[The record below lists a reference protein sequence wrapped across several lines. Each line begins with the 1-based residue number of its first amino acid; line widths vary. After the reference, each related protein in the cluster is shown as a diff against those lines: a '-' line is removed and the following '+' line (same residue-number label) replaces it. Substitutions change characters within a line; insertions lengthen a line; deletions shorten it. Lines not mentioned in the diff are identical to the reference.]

1 MWLFWVCQWTIVI
14 LEHLCF
20 LTELIFTKL
29 WIILYVE
36 AMTIWAIVL
45 LLFWL
50 GLSPHLTHLL
60 IRNRSLLIMEA
71 ACCFS
76 VLFINGYFA
85 DKIKLHMIKATTNQ
99 QKNLMSN
106 TIWLDIVVEFVALPG
121 ILLCCKFNI
130 KLLATYWWNK
140 DDNDDD

>member
-1 MWLFWVCQWTIVI
+1 M
-14 LEHLCF
+14 
-20 LTELIFTKL
+20 
-29 WIILYVE
+29 
-36 AMTIWAIVL
+36 
-45 LLFWL
+45 

-99 QKNLMSN
+99 QKNIMSN
-106 TIWLDIVVEFVALPG
+106 TIWLVIVVEFVALPG

-130 KLLATYWWNK
+130 KLLATY
-140 DDNDDD
+140 